1 MNKTDDLLAR
11 RYKYLGAGSPLF
23 YKEPLHLVKGEG
35 VWLYD
40 VDGKRYLDVY
50 NNVPHVGHCHPHVVE
65 ALVKQASTL
74 NIHTRYLHEN
84 IVNYAERLLATFDQ
98 SLTKV
103 MFACTGSEANEIA
116 LRMARRHTGG
126 MGILVSDFAYH
137 GNTTAV
143 AELGTAFMPDAE
155 GCKNVRSVPVP
166 DSYRAAN
173 GLQGDELATYYADAV
188 KREIDAFEADGIKFA
203 GMLVCPDW
211 ANEGLIKVPGNYM
224 QQALAHVHEAG
235 GLFIADE
242 VQAGFGRS
250 GHHMWAHQGF
260 EGFVPD
266 IVTMGKPMGNGHPLS
281 GVVAR
286 GDLIEEFGQ
295 TAMYFNTTG
304 GTPVSMAVGMA
315 VLDVLEQENLMQ
327 NAVVVGQYITEGLK
341 KLQKKHDLIGDVRN
355 LGLFFGVELV
365 QDRKSKEPASEEARR
380 IVEMMKDRGVLIS
393 MIGRHDNILKMR
405 PPMCFSTEN
414 ADLLL
419 STLDDI
425 FASL

>member
-1 MNKTDDLLAR
+1 MDKTNDLLER
-11 RYKYLGAGSPLF
+11 RYKFLGSGSPLF
-23 YKEPLHLVKGEG
+23 YKHPLHLVKGEG

-40 VDGKRYLDVY
+40 ADGKRYLDVY
-50 NNVPHVGHCHPHVVE
+50 NNVPHVGHCHPHVVK
-65 ALVKQASTL
+65 ALTEQAGIL

-84 IVNYAERLLATFDQ
+84 IVNYAERLLGTFDETL
-98 SLTKV
+98 SKA

-137 GNTTAV
+137 GNTAAV

-155 GCKNVRSVPVP
+155 GCRNVRSIPVP
-166 DSYRAAN
+166 DSYRPPN
-173 GLQGDELATYYADAV
+173 SMQGNELATFYANAV
-188 KREIDAFEADGIKFA
+188 KRQIEAFAADNIKFA

-211 ANEGLIKVPGNYM
+211 ANEGLVTVPGNYM
-224 QQALAHVHEAG
+224 QQAIGHVHDAG

-250 GHHMWAHQGF
+250 GRHMWAHQKYD
-260 EGFVPD
+260 GFVPD

-286 GDLIEEFGQ
+286 GDLIEEFGHE
-295 TAMYFNTTG
+295 AMYFNTTG

-327 NAVVVGQYITEGLK
+327 NAATVGKYITTGLRN
-341 KLQKKHDLIGDVRN
+341 LQKKYDLIGDVRD

-365 QDRKSKEPASEEARR
+365 RDRRSKEPASEEARR
-380 IVEMMKDRGVLIS
+380 TVEMMKDKGILIS
-393 MIGRHDNILKMR
+393 MIGRYDNILKMR
-405 PPMCFSTEN
+405 PPMCFSTDN
-414 ADLLL
+414 ANMLL
-419 STLDDI
+419 SGLDDSL
-425 FASL
+425 ASL